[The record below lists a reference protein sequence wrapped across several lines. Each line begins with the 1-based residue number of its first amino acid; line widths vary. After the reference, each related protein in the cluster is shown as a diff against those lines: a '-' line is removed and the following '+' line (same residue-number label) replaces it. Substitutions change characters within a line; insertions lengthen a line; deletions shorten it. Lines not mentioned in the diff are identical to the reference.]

1 MTLSMMLIMVHIIGG
16 FIYTVNMVYILLIMV
31 NIYTVNIWKVHD
43 DIIYDVNN
51 GSYHWGVIYT
61 VNIWLLYTVNNG

>member
-1 MTLSMMLIMVHIIGG
+1 MVI
-16 FIYTVNMVYILLIMV
+16 
-31 NIYTVNIWKVHD
+31 IYTVNIWKVHD

-61 VNIWLLYTVNNG
+61 VNIRFIYC

>member
-1 MTLSMMLIMVHIIGG
+1 MVI
-16 FIYTVNMVYILLIMV
+16 
-31 NIYTVNIWKVHD
+31 IYTVNIWKVHD

-61 VNIWLLYTVNNG
+61 VNICFIYC

>member
-1 MTLSMMLIMVHIIGG
+1 MVI
-16 FIYTVNMVYILLIMV
+16 
-31 NIYTVNIWKVHD
+31 IYTVNIWKVHD

-61 VNIWLLYTVNNG
+61 VNLWFIYG